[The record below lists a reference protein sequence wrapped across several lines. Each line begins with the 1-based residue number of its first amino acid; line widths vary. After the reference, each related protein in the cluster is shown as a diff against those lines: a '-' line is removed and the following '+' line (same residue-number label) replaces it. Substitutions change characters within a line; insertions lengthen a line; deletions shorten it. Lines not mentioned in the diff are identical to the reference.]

1 MPAVRTWKR
10 ATDLFEVIHTW
21 EIISQADCYYAGDE
35 STAAALAEPTD
46 DQILATIVEKGM
58 WLQRAVTAHW
68 PVASELAG
76 ALSIH
81 ADLDNRL
88 SADSHPE
95 SLYADSSRQRI
106 AAAYLL
112 WPYHSARYYG
122 YSAVEPEE
130 RLESRTALCQI
141 QGILYNNIRGV
152 MDVLRLWFQSTSD
165 TTTREFV
172 AKPDKRREWRPSEL
186 TEHVPDLCAV
196 DHLVE
201 HLLELIK
208 ARPLIRKAIED
219 IQALSVRDQSATE
232 VSTAVMRAFKEVR
245 IAQMT
250 VFYHP
255 NPMEVKDRDEIPL
268 YELVHETRDMDPIPA
283 QLIPFEDAQDAKLA
297 RNFRKLASTIY
308 SIRDKKR
315 FPNFSAHRYSTISRL
330 NDTTS
335 FISDGAITNYFLS
348 TKPPVQVLVGNGGS
362 NGEGSESPS
371 LWPLWYKQALGDFDF
386 DKELP
391 DWSDHFWWSSI
402 GRDELRQLLFPGP
415 IAADQLHQNDH
426 MSSYWDELAA
436 TKHRFLERIEIPDEH
451 PTGEPTFGYLMEL
464 LLRRERKT
472 RTSFFFAL
480 AQTYEKQ
487 GRLCQ
492 FVGGTFLGLE
502 LPGVPFS
509 KERFEAIAARV
520 RGLVM
525 AVAHY
530 TTTHAYKTIRLQ
542 AAEERG
548 NFGQRVELICRLL
561 KGDDKKFH
569 RNGYLLFASPTGDAD
584 DEGDDQTDHDY
595 KPQLQLG
602 WKPSRYQIKSVFMTA
617 NHLSQLPKTSRFSP
631 LDCNNSWKA
640 LFYLGGTANIHHK
653 LRSFRDHWAEYQKES
668 PDRRRSE
675 LADRTMQCEGCFR
688 ATLEFLISQET
699 YNGLQEKIIIK
710 LPIRLPTRPGIRFL
724 IALARFIVDVQSQ
737 ASPEN
742 TQITGI
748 EFSPASVVIDFD
760 KPKLLQ
766 TVWEK
771 KESGVPNFVHTTGIF
786 MQLENSRITH
796 VRGERDR
803 WGKFLNST
811 EFAAPLIMEA
821 ENDWHRLAIRWRA

>member
-1 MPAVRTWKR
+1 MPVGQTWKR
-10 ATDLFEVIHTW
+10 STDRFEVIHIW
-21 EIISQADCYYAGDE
+21 EKISQADRYSGSDQSEAV
-35 STAAALAEPTD
+35 ALAESTD
-46 DQILATIVEKGM
+46 DDRVLATIVDKGL
-58 WLQRAVTAHW
+58 WLQLAVTSHW
-68 PVASELAG
+68 PIADELAS

-81 ADLDNRL
+81 ADLDNG
-88 SADSHPE
+88 
-95 SLYADSSRQRI
+95 LYADSHRDRI

-112 WPYHSARYYG
+112 WPFHSARYYG
-122 YSAVEPEE
+122 YSEVEQEE
-130 RLESRTALCQI
+130 RLASRTALCQI

-165 TTTREFV
+165 TTTRKFV
-172 AKPDKRREWRPSEL
+172 TEPERRWKWRPSEL
-186 TEHVPDLCAV
+186 IEHQPDLCAV
-196 DHLVE
+196 DQLVE

-219 IQALSVRDQSATE
+219 IQALSVRDQAAAE

-283 QLIPFEDAQDAKLA
+283 QLIPFEDDQDDKQLA

-348 TKPPVQVLVGNGGS
+348 TKPPVQVLMGNGGS
-362 NGEGSESPS
+362 YGDGSESPS

-426 MSSYWDELAA
+426 MSAYWDELAA
-436 TKHRFLERIEIPDEH
+436 NKHRFVERIEIPNEH

-542 AAEERG
+542 ATQERG
-548 NFGQRVELICRLL
+548 NFGQRVELISRLL
-561 KGDDKKFH
+561 KGEERDRRFR
-569 RNGYLLFASPTGDAD
+569 RNSHLLFASPIGGGDD
-584 DEGDDQTDHDY
+584 DGDDQTDHDY
-595 KPQLQLG
+595 KPQMEVG
-602 WKPSRYQIKSVFMTA
+602 WKPSRYQIKSVFMAA
-617 NHLSQLPKTSRFSP
+617 NHLSELPKTSAFP
-631 LDCNNSWKA
+631 PADCNNTWKA
-640 LFYLGGTANIHHK
+640 LFYLGGTANIHNK
-653 LRSFRDHWAEYQKES
+653 LRSFRSHWGEYQKES
-668 PDRRRSE
+668 PDRRRSD
-675 LADRTMQCEGCFR
+675 LADRTIQCEGCFR
-688 ATLEFLISQET
+688 AALEFLMSQDI
-699 YNGLQEKIIIK
+699 YNVLQEKIKIN

-724 IALARFIVDVQSQ
+724 ISLARFIVDVQSQ

-742 TQITGI
+742 TQINGI
-748 EFSPASVVIDFD
+748 EFSPTSVVMDFD

-771 KESGVPNFVHTTGIF
+771 KELGVPNFVHTTGIF
-786 MQLENSRITH
+786 MHFENSTVTH
-796 VRGERDR
+796 VRGERDN
-803 WGKFLNST
+803 WGKFLNSP
-811 EFAAPLIMEA
+811 EFAAPLMFET
-821 ENDWHRLAIRWRA
+821 ENDWHRLVTRWRV